1 MGITTELSRDLFQI
15 QPEET
20 DREQLRTLI
29 IDFFAAAYAG
39 YEQNR
44 AFNRAV
50 EAVVYPQG
58 GAENRRGLLYRSPFF
73 YIKRALCRYRLPFFR

>member
-1 MGITTELSRDLFQI
+1 MGITTDLCRDLEKI
-15 QPEET
+15 DLNEK

-39 YEQNR
+39 YKQNR
-44 AFNRAV
+44 AINEKV

-58 GAENRRGLLYRSPFF
+58 GVEESYVLFQE
-73 YIKRALCRYRLPFFR
+73 K